1 MDSYVMVFTKN
12 NNSMHRSCHF
22 HKALSLTGSVL
33 VACAHFGAHVMGSD
47 IDYTLLHGRGTRSVI
62 FSQNPFWPS
71 AQKLEGSVHATPEIS
86 KNTSFQSVLQNGFN
100 LDRRHCILVWYE
112 NKSGLSRRG
121 GGRGGRGGR
130 GTWEFSLPHHI
141 QGGILL
147 ILFHV
152 FFFPSP

>member
-12 NNSMHRSCHF
+12 NNSMDRSCHF
-22 HKALSLTGSVL
+22 HKALSLIGSVL

-100 LDRRHCILVWYE
+100 WNCHHCILVWYE
-112 NKSGLSRRG
+112 NKSGLFREGGTWG
-121 GGRGGRGGR
+121 GG
-130 GTWEFSLPHHI
+130 GTWQFSLPHHI
-141 QGGILL
+141 QGGHPLKSFPCI
-147 ILFHV
+147 
-152 FFFPSP
+152 FFPSP